1 MTSPFAQQ
9 SAGIEPPSKRRI
21 PKALKVTLAVIVA
34 LFLFGQAFG
43 ESAQDR
49 DDAAGEIAPPTT
61 TSTPSNTPSAETTT
75 PKPSPAT
82 TTTSRPAGDAYRVT
96 DVVDGD
102 TVKLTRLAGGGQVT
116 VRALGIDT
124 PETRDPRKGVGCF
137 GPEASAWANRLLQGK
152 QVTIRT
158 DPTQD
163 TRDRYG
169 RVLAYIILPDGKDY
183 STVAAR
189 SGYAKY
195 YLYRTPVA
203 RTSKIQAAERSARSG
218 GQGLWGAPCYGNTD
232 AAPKTHAR
240 PAPKPVATQPAPQP
254 VAPAG
259 GSAYYQN
266 CDAARSAGAAP
277 VRAGEPGYGRHL
289 DRDGDGVGC
298 E

>member
-1 MTSPFAQQ
+1 MTSPFPQQ
-9 SAGIEPPSKRRI
+9 SAEIEPPSKRRV

-43 ESAQDR
+43 ESAEDT
-49 DDAAGEIAPPTT
+49 DAAAPDATPPTATSTTSEAPPTET
-61 TSTPSNTPSAETTT
+61 ATS
-75 PKPSPAT
+75 KPSPAT
-82 TTTSRPAGDAYRVT
+82 TTTRRPAADGYRVT

-116 VRALGIDT
+116 VRVLGIDT
-124 PETRDPRKGVGCF
+124 PETRDPRRGVGCF
-137 GPEASAWANRLLQGK
+137 GPEASAWSNRLLQGK
-152 QVTIRT
+152 RVTIRT
-158 DPTQD
+158 DATQD

-169 RVLAYIILPDGKDY
+169 RLLAYITLPNGKDY

-203 RTSKIQAAERSARSG
+203 RTSKIQAAERSARDAG
-218 GQGLWGAPCYGNTD
+218 KGLWGAPCYGNTD
-232 AAPKTHAR
+232 ATPKTQ
-240 PAPKPVATQPAPQP
+240 VQPAPQP
-254 VAPAG
+254 VAPEPAASDS
-259 GSAYYQN
+259 GSTYYKN

-277 VRAGEPGYGRHL
+277 VRTGDPGYGRHL